1 VRGNR
6 RWAAIIT
13 VLVVAI
19 AALGA
24 YGIFGRGKTKTKKP
38 TPVAATT
45 TTTRFIVVAV
55 APEAGAIGTTFNLV
69 GVGFTPGD
77 DVTFV
82 IEFPNGQRYP
92 GQPHVVAQN
101 TTVIATYRATPGN
114 PVGDYTVRATST
126 RNESVQGKFTVLGPG
141 GATSTSGPAGAT
153 GAGATTTA
161 TTGGQR
167 FTTTTT
173 TRR

>member
-1 VRGNR
+1 VTR
-6 RWAAIIT
+6 RWAAVVT
-13 VLVVAI
+13 VLVIAVAVF
-19 AALGA
+19 AGFRVFD
-24 YGIFGRGKTKTKKP
+24 GGSKKTKKP
-38 TPVAATT
+38 AAVLATT

-82 IEFPNGQRYP
+82 VEFPNGNRFP
-92 GQPHVVAQN
+92 GPPHVVAPN

-114 PVGDYTVRATST
+114 PEGDYTVRATSS

-141 GATSTSGPAGAT
+141 GTTATSGPAG
-153 GAGATTTA
+153 TTA
-161 TTGGQR
+161 TTRAAGGTTTTQR
-167 FTTTTT
+167 STTTT

>member
-1 VRGNR
+1 MRGNR
-6 RWAAIIT
+6 RWAAVIT

-19 AALGA
+19 AALGV

-55 APEAGAIGTTFNLV
+55 APEAGPIGTTFNLV

-77 DVTFV
+77 DVSFV
-82 IEFPNGQRYP
+82 IEFPNGQRFP

-141 GATSTSGPAGAT
+141 GTTATSGPAGAT
-153 GAGATTTA
+153 GAGAGA
-161 TTGGQR
+161 
-167 FTTTTT
+167 TTTTT

>member
-6 RWAAIIT
+6 RWAAVIT
-13 VLVVAI
+13 VLIVAI

-24 YGIFGRGKTKTKKP
+24 FRVFDGGTKKTKKP
-38 TPVAATT
+38 APVAATT

-55 APEAGAIGTTFNLV
+55 APEAGPIGTTFNLV

-82 IEFPNGQRYP
+82 IEFPNGQRFP

-141 GATSTSGPAGAT
+141 GATATSGAAGAT
-153 GAGATTTA
+153 GATSTTVATS
-161 TTGGQR
+161 R
-167 FTTTTT
+167 STTTTP
-173 TRR
+173 RR

>member
-1 VRGNR
+1 MRGNR
-6 RWAAIIT
+6 RWAAVIT
-13 VLVVAI
+13 VLVVGI

-24 YGIFGRGKTKTKKP
+24 CGILERGKKKAKKP
-38 TPVAATT
+38 PPVAVTT

-141 GATSTSGPAGAT
+141 GTTPTSGPAGAT
-153 GAGATTTA
+153 GATTTT
-161 TTGGQR
+161 TTGSQR

-173 TRR
+173 RP

>member
-1 VRGNR
+1 MRGNR
-6 RWAAIIT
+6 RWAAVIT

-24 YGIFGRGKTKTKKP
+24 YGIFDRGNKKP
-38 TPVAATT
+38 KKPPPVAATT

-55 APEAGAIGTTFNLV
+55 APEAGPIGTTFNLV

-92 GQPHVVAQN
+92 GQPHVVAPN

-141 GATSTSGPAGAT
+141 GATATSGPAGAT
-153 GAGATTTA
+153 GATTTTTSA
-161 TTGGQR
+161 TSR
-167 FTTTTT
+167 STTT

>member
-1 VRGNR
+1 MRGNR
-6 RWAAIIT
+6 RWAAVIT

-24 YGIFGRGKTKTKKP
+24 YGIFDRGKKKP
-38 TPVAATT
+38 KKPPPVAATT

-92 GQPHVVAQN
+92 GQPHVVAPN

-141 GATSTSGPAGAT
+141 GATATSGPAGAT
-153 GAGATTTA
+153 GATTTTTSA
-161 TTGGQR
+161 TSR
-167 FTTTTT
+167 STTT

>member
-1 VRGNR
+1 VRRNR
-6 RWAAIIT
+6 RWAAVIT

-19 AALGA
+19 AAFGA
-24 YGIFGRGKTKTKKP
+24 CGIFDRGKKKTKKP
-38 TPVAATT
+38 PPVAATT

-55 APEAGAIGTTFNLV
+55 APEAGPIGTTFNLV

-141 GATSTSGPAGAT
+141 GATPTSGPAGAT
-153 GAGATTTA
+153 GA
-161 TTGGQR
+161 
-167 FTTTTT
+167 TTTTT
-173 TRR
+173 AATSRSTTTTRPSR

>member
-1 VRGNR
+1 MRSNR
-6 RWAAIIT
+6 RWTAVIT

-19 AALGA
+19 AALAA
-24 YGIFGRGKTKTKKP
+24 YAIIGRGKTKTKKP

-77 DVTFV
+77 DVTFL

-114 PVGDYTVRATST
+114 PVGDYTVRATSS
-126 RNESVQGKFTVLGPG
+126 RNESVQGKFTVLGAG
-141 GATSTSGPAGAT
+141 GATSTSAPAGAT
-153 GAGATTTA
+153 SASTTT

>member
-1 VRGNR
+1 V
-6 RWAAIIT
+6 AT
-13 VLVVAI
+13 VLVVAV

-24 YGIFGRGKTKTKKP
+24 CGIFDRGKKKTKRP
-38 TPVAATT
+38 APVAVTT
-45 TTTRFIVVAV
+45 TTTRFIVIAV

-126 RNESVQGKFTVLGPG
+126 RNESAQGKFTVLGAGGTATTAPG
-141 GATSTSGPAGAT
+141 GTTATSAT
-153 GAGATTTA
+153 GGTGATTTTSA
-161 TTGGQR
+161 GQR
-167 FTTTTT
+167 ATTT